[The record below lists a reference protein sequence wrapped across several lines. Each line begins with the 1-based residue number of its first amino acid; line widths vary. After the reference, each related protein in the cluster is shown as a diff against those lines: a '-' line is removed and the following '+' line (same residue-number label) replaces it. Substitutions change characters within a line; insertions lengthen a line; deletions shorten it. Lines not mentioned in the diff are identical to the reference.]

1 MVAKK
6 GKMHVLLVGG
16 LLVLGL
22 LPAVFY
28 DRPGIL
34 NILSQ
39 ALIWG
44 VVVSAWDLSIG
55 FARVW
60 TFGHI
65 AIFAIGGYT
74 VALTAVHLGTP
85 PGVGILLGGA
95 VGALVGILVG
105 LLCLKLAGLYIA
117 VVTLGLHLVLPFLI
131 VWARDFTNAELGIFD
146 FPPLQLG
153 PYIFS
158 NRTPL
163 FSYYIILALSALLL
177 YMIYRIINSTIGL
190 AFMALRDSE
199 SFAKS
204 LGVNKYKYMLI
215 VFVISSLI
223 AGLMGAVFTSFYHG
237 ISPRVLDMP
246 PFLLALLMIM
256 IGGLGKFPGP
266 VIGAFIILF
275 ASEFLRPLMWW
286 RFVAL
291 TAIALPLMI
300 FMPQGL
306 IEIPERVR
314 FFIRQTMGKRH
325 KKEVPER

>member
-1 MVAKK
+1 MGKK
-6 GKMHVLLVGG
+6 SVLLVGG

-22 LPAVFY
+22 LPIAFY
-28 DRPGIL
+28 DNPRIL

-39 ALIWG
+39 VLIWG

-60 TFGHI
+60 SFGHI

-74 VALTAVHLGTP
+74 TALTAVHLGIP
-85 PGVGILLGGA
+85 PGTGILLGGA
-95 VGALVGILVG
+95 AGTIVGMLVG

-117 VVTLGLHLVLPFLI
+117 VVTLGIHLVLPFLI
-131 VWARDFTNAELGIFD
+131 VWARDLTNAEIGLYG

-153 PYIFS
+153 QYIFS
-158 NRTPL
+158 NRVPF
-163 FSYYIILALSALLL
+163 FSYYIIFGISALLL
-177 YMIYRIINSTIGL
+177 YMIYKIINSKIGL
-190 AFMALRDSE
+190 AFVALRDSE
-199 SFAKS
+199 SFASS

-215 VFVISSLI
+215 VFVISSFM

-256 IGGLGKFPGP
+256 VGGLGKFPGP
-266 VIGAFIILF
+266 IIGAFIIIF

-286 RFVAL
+286 RFVVL
-291 TAIALPLMI
+291 TAVALPLMI

-306 IEIPERVR
+306 IEIPKRVGTL
-314 FFIRQTMGKRH
+314 IRHTFGRRQE
-325 KKEVPER
+325 KKAL

>member
-1 MVAKK
+1 MGKK
-6 GKMHVLLVGG
+6 RALLVGV
-16 LLVLGL
+16 LVLGL
-22 LPAVFY
+22 LPIAFY
-28 DRPGIL
+28 DNPRVL
-34 NILSQ
+34 NILSL
-39 ALIWG
+39 ALMWG

-60 TFGHI
+60 SFGHI

-74 VALTAVHLGTP
+74 LALTGVHLGTP
-85 PGVGILLGGA
+85 AWAAILLGGVA
-95 VGALVGILVG
+95 GAIVSILIG

-117 VVTLGLHLVLPFLI
+117 VVTLGIHLVLPFLI
-131 VWARDFTNAELGIFD
+131 VWARDFTNAEVGLFG

-153 PYIFS
+153 QFIFS
-158 NRTPL
+158 VRYPL
-163 FSYYIILALSALLL
+163 FSHYVILGISILLL
-177 YMIYRIINSTIGL
+177 FIIYRIINSTIGL
-190 AFMALRDSE
+190 SFVALRDSE

-223 AGLMGAVFTSFYHG
+223 AGLMGAVYTSFYHG

-246 PFLLALLMIM
+246 PFLLALLMVM
-256 IGGLGKFPGP
+256 IGGLGKFPGS
-266 VIGAFIILF
+266 VIGAFVIIF

-291 TAIALPLMI
+291 AAITLPLMI

-306 IEIPERVR
+306 MGIPERVGSFAR
-314 FFIRQTMGKRH
+314 RTFGRRH
-325 KKEVPER
+325 VQKESPKV